1 VAPVI
6 ANNGVDDVGQGRLLP
21 TMAVDQMAATLG
33 SWFGLSASQLLDMLP
48 NLRNF
53 DAPSRQLA
61 FV

>member
-1 VAPVI
+1 
-6 ANNGVDDVGQGRLLP
+6 
-21 TMAVDQMAATLG
+21 MAATLG
-33 SWFGLSASQLLDMLP
+33 SWFGLSASQLLDVLP